1 MQRTLVDQLENQL
14 VVVLVVCH
22 VLVVFVFHA
31 TPIACIH
38 CPHHPLVD
46 FVTQRRLWRSRNMGN
61 WTNCIDSND
70 ADLNNDTYL
79 NNDLKYLSSEQCNFC
94 FFSYTLD

>member
-1 MQRTLVDQLENQL
+1 
-14 VVVLVVCH
+14 
-22 VLVVFVFHA
+22 
-31 TPIACIH
+31 
-38 CPHHPLVD
+38 
-46 FVTQRRLWRSRNMGN
+46 MGN

-94 FFSYTLD
+94 FFSYTLN

>member
-14 VVVLVVCH
+14 VVVLMVCH
-22 VLVVFVFHA
+22 VSVVFVFHA
-31 TPIACIH
+31 TPIH

-46 FVTQRRLWRSRNMGN
+46 FVTQGRLWRSINMGN

-70 ADLNNDTYL
+70 AGLNNDP
-79 NNDLKYLSSEQCNFC
+79 
-94 FFSYTLD
+94 